1 MEQRRGHK
9 EGGISKRY
17 GRDGTFLGYQV
28 QALLP
33 NGHRKTL
40 GTTRTWREA
49 KQLAQRGYVDI
60 NAGRWSS
67 TTRRTVEQ
75 YLNEWLDM
83 KRPSIRYGTVVSYQ
97 RCIRLVAPHIGR
109 LRLDALAPADIQD
122 CYAALL
128 KEGRGA
134 RSVALTHSVL
144 HAAFRR
150 AVQLD
155 LAQRNP
161 TEAATPPRV
170 ERNERPALTLE
181 QLDQL
186 IAETADPQLRVLMLL
201 LATAGPRIGEALAIR
216 WSDVDLKSG
225 MIRVERTVQR
235 QKEKGLVFS
244 ELKTKLSRRT
254 VTLVTMMVPILRE
267 HRQRQ
272 IEHRLLL
279 GPEWHDDDLVFP
291 SAVGTPLDPMN
302 AYHRF
307 QAALQHA
314 GLPRM
319 RLHDL
324 RHTATTL
331 MMAAGLDPVTIQRT
345 LGHANITLT
354 LGTYSHVMPSMQRD
368 AVQKMDVLLAGLARS
383 A

>member
-1 MEQRRGHK
+1 
-9 EGGISKRY
+9 
-17 GRDGTFLGYQV
+17 
-28 QALLP
+28 
-33 NGHRKTL
+33 
-40 GTTRTWREA
+40 
-49 KQLAQRGYVDI
+49 
-60 NAGRWSS
+60 
-67 TTRRTVEQ
+67 
-75 YLNEWLDM
+75 
-83 KRPSIRYGTVVSYQ
+83 
-97 RCIRLVAPHIGR
+97 
-109 LRLDALAPADIQD
+109 
-122 CYAALL
+122 
-128 KEGRGA
+128 
-134 RSVALTHSVL
+134 
-144 HAAFRR
+144 
-150 AVQLD
+150 
-155 LAQRNP
+155 
-161 TEAATPPRV
+161 
-170 ERNERPALTLE
+170 
-181 QLDQL
+181 
-186 IAETADPQLRVLMLL
+186 MLL
-201 LATAGPRIGEALAIR
+201 LATAGPRIGEALAVR

-225 MIRVERTVQR
+225 TIRVERTVQR

-254 VTLVTMMVPILRE
+254 VTLVSMMVPILRE

-291 SAVGTPLDPMN
+291 SAIGTPFDPMN

-331 MMAAGLDPVTIQRT
+331 MTAAGLDPVTIQRT
-345 LGHANITLT
+345 PGHANITLT

-368 AVQKMDVLLAGLARS
+368 AVQKMDALLAGLARS